1 MSYHYHK
8 LRLFFLLI
16 AATLVV
22 GGCGIGVKKTMR
34 ICPGKEFASEAI
46 TAVSSHSKYTIP
58 LKASGQCRLEYY
70 VDSKKHKEN
79 FPIKLWLNPP
89 SEIYLQGDVAFDAKG
104 IVLGSN
110 EEEFWLSMKP
120 KEISGYWWG
129 QWQDTTGLEKL
140 IISPKTIT
148 EAFGIVGIGEQENW
162 ALNNENGLDVFTKR
176 NRQNITE
183 KKIYVNCCDYLIR
196 KIDYFN
202 SAGKIA
208 ISTELAKYKEIA
220 RNSFVP
226 TIIKIRHFETDSKN
240 NITITLKSAKPA
252 KFTEKMQKRLFVR
265 PQPKG
270 FEHIYKII
278 NGEIIRE

>member
-1 MSYHYHK
+1 MNYHYHK
-8 LRLFFLLI
+8 LRLFSLFI
-16 AATLVV
+16 SATLVV
-22 GGCGIGVKKTMR
+22 SGCAGGVKKTMR

-46 TAVSSHSKYTIP
+46 TAVSSRSEYIMP

-70 VDSKKHKEN
+70 VEGKKQKEN

-110 EEEFWLSMKP
+110 KKEFWLSMKP

-148 EAFGIVGIGEQENW
+148 EAFGIVEIGEQENW
-162 ALNNENGLDVFTKR
+162 ILDNEKGFDVFTKR
-176 NRQNITE
+176 NRQNIIE
-183 KKIYVNCCDYLIR
+183 KKMYVNCCDYLIR

-202 SAGKIA
+202 SAGRIT
-208 ISTELAKYKEIA
+208 ISTEIGKYKEIA
-220 RNSFVP
+220 KNSFVP
-226 TIIKIRHFETDSKN
+226 TAIKIRHLEADSKN
-240 NITITLKSAKPA
+240 NITITLKSVKPA

-265 PQPKG
+265 PHPKG

-278 NGEIIRE
+278 NGEIIEE